1 MPEKPIRIEVNNEP
15 LINQMKTLCG
25 AGILG
30 SSVHT
35 LHKKQTKKIKRNWM
49 SANNILFI
57 LYTSFDTF
65 RDRTV
70 EFVDFYE
77 TASESVPLLTDE
89 VG

>member
-1 MPEKPIRIEVNNEP
+1 
-15 LINQMKTLCG
+15 
-25 AGILG
+25 
-30 SSVHT
+30 
-35 LHKKQTKKIKRNWM
+35 M